1 MNESA
6 TMQNVFDRF
15 LDHYQQHHRLST
27 AQHTVCRHIGLCRT
41 EALGGQFVH
50 CDQCEFN
57 QLRYHSCRN
66 RHCPKCQRQASVD
79 WCEQQLQHV
88 VPATYYHMVF
98 TLPHSLNTWVQ
109 LHPETLYRCL
119 FDSVW
124 HTIKTFGRDPK
135 RLDGQMGMT
144 AALHTWGQTMSQHVH
159 LHCLIPGGALSED
172 QQQWHPAKSNHLFPV
187 KALSRHFR
195 GTMVSALRRA
205 WQDGQLGRLDA
216 AQVKTQLDELMQCQ
230 WVVYSKSYLNKAET
244 VVEYLSRY
252 SHKIA
257 ISDHRI
263 EAMNDSQVSF
273 GYKDYRDG
281 KRKSMQLPAEEFIR
295 RFLLHVLPPGFMRIR
310 HYGFLSNRT
319 RVAKLDI
326 IRALL
331 NQTPVAGEQVQST
344 ESPSTEDPQGSQGPE
359 LLDCLCPKCKQGRLR
374 VRFEIAPKRQ
384 SSS

>member
-1 MNESA
+1 VDNK
-6 TMQNVFDRF
+6 
-15 LDHYQQHHRLST
+15 
-27 AQHTVCRHIGLCRT
+27 VCRHIGLCRT

-57 QLRYHSCRN
+57 QLRFHSCRN
-66 RHCPKCQRQASVD
+66 RHCPKCQRQASVE

-88 VPATYYHMVF
+88 VPATYYHVVF

-109 LHPETLYRCL
+109 LHPKTLYRCL

-124 HTIKTFGRDPK
+124 QTIKTFGRDPK

-144 AALHTWGQTMSQHVH
+144 AALHTWGQTMVHHVH
-159 LHCLIPGGALSED
+159 LHCLIPGGALSAD
-172 QQQWHPAKSNHLFPV
+172 QQHWHPARSTYLFPV

-195 GTMVSALRRA
+195 GTMVSALRHA
-205 WQDGQLGRLDA
+205 WQDGQLERLDA
-216 AQVKTQLDELMQCQ
+216 AQVKIQLDELMQCQ
-230 WVVYSKSYLNKAET
+230 WVVYSKPYINKAET

-252 SHKIA
+252 THKIA

-263 EAMNDSQVSF
+263 EAMNDSHVGF
-273 GYKDYRDG
+273 GYKDYRDD

-319 RVAKLDI
+319 RAAKLEI

-331 NQTPVAGEQVQST
+331 NQPPVAVEQRQSI
-344 ESPSTEDPQGSQGPE
+344 ESLSTQVPDP
-359 LLDCLCPKCKQGRLR
+359 LHCLCPKCKQGHLR
-374 VRFEIAPKRQ
+374 VCYEIAPKRHYQ
-384 SSS
+384 S